1 MGVFYYYPSP
11 PCSLLPA
18 SPWGFTE
25 LILLS
30 ISYIQVY
37 SFAARYRLAWV
48 LSACTFVTNPVKN
61 HRYWDVLVLLASL
74 CFKMLPLPLPLP
86 DLLLPGSSVGV
97 GMQGMRLALRQ
108 LSVVPDFLKPS
119 HHRVLFPA
127 TNLKRWQNVA
137 QLGLKPVLWAAV
149 TPVGVWSVK
158 MSAYAQVLFVSMHL
172 LFIFIY
178 LFF

>member
-1 MGVFYYYPSP
+1 M
-11 PCSLLPA
+11 
-18 SPWGFTE
+18 
-25 LILLS
+25 
-30 ISYIQVY
+30 
-37 SFAARYRLAWV
+37 
-48 LSACTFVTNPVKN
+48 TNPVKN

-137 QLGLKPVLWAAV
+137 QLGLKPVL
-149 TPVGVWSVK
+149 
-158 MSAYAQVLFVSMHL
+158 
-172 LFIFIY
+172 
-178 LFF
+178 

>member
-1 MGVFYYYPSP
+1 M
-11 PCSLLPA
+11 
-18 SPWGFTE
+18 
-25 LILLS
+25 
-30 ISYIQVY
+30 
-37 SFAARYRLAWV
+37 
-48 LSACTFVTNPVKN
+48 TNPVKN
-61 HRYWDVLVLLASL
+61 HRYWDVLVLLACL

-137 QLGLKPVLWAAV
+137 QLGLKPVL
-149 TPVGVWSVK
+149 
-158 MSAYAQVLFVSMHL
+158 
-172 LFIFIY
+172 
-178 LFF
+178 